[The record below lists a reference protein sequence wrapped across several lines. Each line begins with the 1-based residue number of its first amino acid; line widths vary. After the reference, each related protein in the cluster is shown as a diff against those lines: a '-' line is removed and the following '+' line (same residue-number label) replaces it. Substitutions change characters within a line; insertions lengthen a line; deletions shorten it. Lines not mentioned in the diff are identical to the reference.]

1 MNAVPEALG
10 LRPDQV
16 EAVLAAAGAAPSVH
30 NTQPWRFR
38 VTSEG
43 IELHADPTRRLPVV
57 DPEEREL
64 HLSCGAALFNLRV
77 ALESFGV
84 RPLVSVVPDPAR
96 PELVAV
102 VRRGGLA
109 RPDQQRD
116 ALVRAVPLRRTNRLP
131 FRDEPVPAGHRQ
143 ALVRAAQ
150 AERAWLHVVEDR
162 TERARLR
169 TMAARGHETLWAD
182 PAYRAEL
189 TRWTGGESGRTDG
202 VPASAGGPRAEPQD
216 EWVLRDFTG
225 GHARPRAAG
234 KDFEADPLLVVLCTF
249 YEGRLAEVQ
258 AGQAME
264 RVLLTATS
272 LGLSASF
279 LSQVVEVRP
288 VREELRRLLG
298 GGLEPQML
306 LRIGFGSPVPAVPR
320 RPVADL
326 LVQDSKVG

>member
-84 RPLVSVVPDPAR
+84 RPLVSLLPDATRPGLLAMVRQGGRAR
-96 PELVAV
+96 RCHEVEA
-102 VRRGGLA
+102 LA
-109 RPDQQRD
+109 
-116 ALVRAVPLRRTNRLP
+116 RAVPLRRTNRLP

-150 AERAWLHVVEDR
+150 AERAWPHVVEDR
-162 TERARLR
+162 SQ
-169 TMAARGHETLWAD
+169 
-182 PAYRAEL
+182 RAEL
-189 TRWTGGESGRTDG
+189 RRLVARSHDTLTRDPGYRVELAEWTGRESGHADG
-202 VPASAGGPRAEPQD
+202 VPVTAGGPRREPQD

-225 GHARPRAAG
+225 GQARPRAVG